1 MNASSHRVIPLLL
14 LCVVGQ
20 SCASSSQKFTKEVQ
34 EAISW
39 VASARM
45 IGEAYVNGT
54 IPKGYAKKAL
64 ASFDSE
70 LQSSAQRLQ
79 SISDKRREGT
89 VIVLNQAEQTMAQ
102 MQTALDDSVSFAQLN
117 LRLVDQQ
124 RALAATTNPQAVLRD
139 P

>member
-1 MNASSHRVIPLLL
+1 MNASRHRVILLLL

-20 SCASSSQKFTKEVQ
+20 SCTNSSQKFTKEVQ

-45 IGEAYVNGT
+45 IGEAYVNRNV
-54 IPKGYAKKAL
+54 PRGYTKKAL
-64 ASFDSE
+64 ASFDGE
-70 LQSSAQRLQ
+70 LRSSAQRLQ
-79 SISDKRREGT
+79 SISDQRRAGT
-89 VIVLNQAEQTMAQ
+89 LVILNQAEQTVAQ
-102 MQTALDDSVSFAQLN
+102 MQTGLDDSVSFAQLN

-124 RALAATTNPQAVLRD
+124 RALAATTNPQAVLRG

>member
-1 MNASSHRVIPLLL
+1 MNASRHRVILLLL

-20 SCASSSQKFTKEVQ
+20 SCASSSEKFTKEVQ

-45 IGEAYVNGT
+45 VGEAYANGT

-124 RALAATTNPQAVLRD
+124 RALAATANPQAVLRD

>member
-1 MNASSHRVIPLLL
+1 MNASRHRVILLLL

-54 IPKGYAKKAL
+54 IPKGYTKKAL

-70 LQSSAQRLQ
+70 LRSSGQRLQ
-79 SISDKRREGT
+79 SISDQRRAGT
-89 VIVLNQAEQTMAQ
+89 LVILNQAEQTVAQ

-124 RALAATTNPQAVLRD
+124 RALAATTNPQAVLRG

>member
-1 MNASSHRVIPLLL
+1 MNASRHCVILLLL

-34 EAISW
+34 EATSW

-54 IPKGYAKKAL
+54 IPKGYTKKAL

-70 LQSSAQRLQ
+70 LRSSVQRLQ
-79 SISDKRREGT
+79 TISDQRRAGT
-89 VIVLNQAEQTMAQ
+89 LVILNQAEQTMAQ
-102 MQTALDDSVSFAQLN
+102 MQTALDDSVSVAQLN
-117 LRLVDQQ
+117 LRLVAQQ
-124 RALAATTNPQAVLRD
+124 RALAATTNPQAVLRG